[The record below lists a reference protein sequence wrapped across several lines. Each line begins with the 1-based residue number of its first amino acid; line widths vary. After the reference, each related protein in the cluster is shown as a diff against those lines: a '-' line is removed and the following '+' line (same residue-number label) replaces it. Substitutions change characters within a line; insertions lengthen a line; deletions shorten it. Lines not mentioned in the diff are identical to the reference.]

1 MTLWYSQGGGLQTF
15 LFLQIFYTL
24 YIKWSRNRI
33 CEQNS
38 HSPPPPNCPLPECVG
53 CIPSCLLAVCGYK
66 LAAWCL
72 YMWGVYLA
80 AYYLYVWGI
89 YLAVTQPP
97 VSTKG
102 SFISVLW
109 QLQNP
114 ERVLC
119 NADHHLYIPQH
130 NYASLKRV
138 TLFNFS
144 GVWNSEDNTKLNAIQ
159 HRYLNHVQS
168 SPSPLTHPFIPQQ
181 AVLPLS

>member
-1 MTLWYSQGGGLQTF
+1 MTLWYSQGGVLQTF
-15 LFLQIFYTL
+15 LFLHMFYTL

-38 HSPPPPNCPLPECVG
+38 HSPPPPNCPLPECVV
-53 CIPSCLLAVCGYK
+53 CIPSCLLAVCVYK

-109 QLQNP
+109 QLWNS

-119 NADHHLYIPQH
+119 NANHHLYIPQH
-130 NYASLKRV
+130 YYESLKRMP
-138 TLFNFS
+138 LFNFS

-159 HRYLNHVQS
+159 HRYLNHVQ
-168 SPSPLTHPFIPQQ
+168 LKT
-181 AVLPLS
+181 